1 MSKVMRLDKFLS
13 EMGIASRKET
23 REYAKKGR
31 IKVNDAIV
39 KSSDYKIDTD
49 KDIVTFDG
57 RTIAYEQF
65 EYYMLNKPAGVV
77 SATVDNNDRTVIDL
91 IDSERKKDLFP
102 VGRLDKDTVGLL
114 IITNDGELAHSLLSP
129 VKHIDKKYFARVEGI
144 ITEEHIKRFKEGLKL
159 KDGTLTKPAQLEI
172 IKSGNDKSDNVKSDN
187 PKSENDKSDNPKS
200 DNLKSNNEKS
210 DNISEVEIT
219 ICEGKYHQIKRMIA
233 CVGGKVIYLKRLSM
247 GSLKLDE
254 NLREGEYRRLT
265 EEEIKCLRNG
275 NGEQYD

>member
-31 IKVNDAIV
+31 IKVNNAIV
-39 KSSDYKIDTD
+39 KVSDYKIDAE
-49 KDIVTFDG
+49 KDIVKFDG

-129 VKHIDKKYFARVEGI
+129 VKHIDKKYFARVDGI

-172 IKSGNDKSDNVKSDN
+172 IKSGNVKSDNAKSDN
-187 PKSENDKSDNPKS
+187 PKSEN
-200 DNLKSNNEKS
+200 EKS
-210 DNISEVEIT
+210 SNISEVEIT

-247 GSLKLDE
+247 GRLELDE

-265 EEEIKCLRNG
+265 EDEIKCLRNG
-275 NGEQYD
+275 EQCEK

>member
-23 REYAKKGR
+23 KEYAKKGR

-172 IKSGNDKSDNVKSDN
+172 IKSGNDKSDN
-187 PKSENDKSDNPKS
+187 
-200 DNLKSNNEKS
+200 
-210 DNISEVEIT
+210 ISEVEIT

-265 EEEIKCLRNG
+265 EDEIKCLQNG
-275 NGEQYD
+275 NGEQ

>member
-1 MSKVMRLDKFLS
+1 
-13 EMGIASRKET
+13 MGIASRKET
-23 REYAKKGR
+23 KEYAKKKR
-31 IKVNDAIV
+31 IKVNDTIV
-39 KSSDYKIDTD
+39 KTSDYKIDVQ

-114 IITNDGELAHSLLSP
+114 IITNDGKLAHSLLSP

-159 KDGTLTKPAQLEI
+159 KDGTLTKPAQLKI
-172 IKSGNDKSDNVKSDN
+172 IKSGNA
-187 PKSENDKSDNPKS
+187 KSENEELDNSKLE
-200 DNLKSNNEKS
+200 NAKSNNIS
-210 DNISEVEIT
+210 DVEIT

-233 CVGGKVIYLKRLSM
+233 CIGGKVIYLKRLSM
-247 GSLKLDE
+247 GRLELDE
-254 NLREGEYRRLT
+254 NLHEGEYRKLT
-265 EEEIKCLRNG
+265 EDEIKCL
-275 NGEQYD
+275 

>member
-1 MSKVMRLDKFLS
+1 MSKVIRLDKFLS

-23 REYAKKGR
+23 KEYAKKKR
-31 IKVNDAIV
+31 IKVNDTIV
-39 KSSDYKIDTD
+39 KASDYKIDVQ

-114 IITNDGELAHSLLSP
+114 IITNDGKLAHSLLSP

-172 IKSGNDKSDNVKSDN
+172 IKSGNVKSGNEGLDN
-187 PKSENDKSDNPKS
+187 SKLENE
-200 DNLKSNNEKS
+200 KSNNIS
-210 DNISEVEIT
+210 DVEIT
-219 ICEGKYHQIKRMIA
+219 ICEGKYHQIKRMI
-233 CVGGKVIYLKRLSM
+233 CEM
-247 GSLKLDE
+247 E
-254 NLREGEYRRLT
+254 NS
-265 EEEIKCLRNG
+265 
-275 NGEQYD
+275 

>member
-23 REYAKKGR
+23 KEYAKKGR

-57 RTIAYEQF
+57 RAIAYEQF

-172 IKSGNDKSDNVKSDN
+172 IKSGNDKSDN
-187 PKSENDKSDNPKS
+187 
-200 DNLKSNNEKS
+200 
-210 DNISEVEIT
+210 ISEVEIT

-265 EEEIKCLRNG
+265 EDEIKCLQNG
-275 NGEQYD
+275 NGEQ

>member
-23 REYAKKGR
+23 KEYAKKGR

-39 KSSDYKIDTD
+39 KASDYKIDTE

-114 IITNDGELAHSLLSP
+114 IITNDGELAHRLLSP

-144 ITEEHIKRFKEGLKL
+144 LTEEHIKRFKEGLTL

-172 IKSGNDKSDNVKSDN
+172 IKSGNEKSDNVKSDN

-200 DNLKSNNEKS
+200 ENDKSK
-210 DNISEVEIT
+210 NISEVEIT

-247 GSLKLDE
+247 GSLVLDE
-254 NLREGEYRRLT
+254 NLSEGEYRRLT
-265 EEEIKCLRNG
+265 EDEIKCLRNG
-275 NGEQYD
+275 E

>member
-1 MSKVMRLDKFLS
+1 MSKVIRLDKFLS

-23 REYAKKGR
+23 KEYAKKKR
-31 IKVNDAIV
+31 IKVNDTIV
-39 KSSDYKIDTD
+39 KTSDYKIDVQ

-114 IITNDGELAHSLLSP
+114 IITNDGKLAHSLLSP

-159 KDGTLTKPAQLEI
+159 KDGTLTKPAQLKI
-172 IKSGNDKSDNVKSDN
+172 IKSDNA
-187 PKSENDKSDNPKS
+187 KSENEELDNSKLE
-200 DNLKSNNEKS
+200 NEKSNNIS
-210 DNISEVEIT
+210 DVEIT

-233 CVGGKVIYLKRLSM
+233 CIGGKVIYLKRLSM
-247 GSLKLDE
+247 GRLELDE
-254 NLREGEYRRLT
+254 NLHEGEYRRLT
-265 EEEIKCLRNG
+265 EDEIKCLRNG
-275 NGEQYD
+275 E

>member
-31 IKVNDAIV
+31 IKVNNAIV
-39 KSSDYKIDTD
+39 KVSDYKIDAE

-172 IKSGNDKSDNVKSDN
+172 IKSGNVKSDNAKSDN
-187 PKSENDKSDNPKS
+187 PKSEN
-200 DNLKSNNEKS
+200 EKS
-210 DNISEVEIT
+210 SNISEVEIT

-233 CVGGKVIYLKRLSM
+233 CVEGKVIYLKRLSM
-247 GSLKLDE
+247 GRLELDE

-265 EEEIKCLRNG
+265 EDEIKCLRNG
-275 NGEQYD
+275 EQCEK

>member
-31 IKVNDAIV
+31 IKVNNAIV
-39 KSSDYKIDTD
+39 KVSDYKIDAE

-172 IKSGNDKSDNVKSDN
+172 IKSGNVKSDNAKSDN
-187 PKSENDKSDNPKS
+187 PKSENDKSN
-200 DNLKSNNEKS
+200 
-210 DNISEVEIT
+210 NISEVEIT

-247 GSLKLDE
+247 GRLELDE

-265 EEEIKCLRNG
+265 EDEIKCLRNG
-275 NGEQYD
+275 EQCEK

>member
-23 REYAKKGR
+23 KEYAKKGR

-39 KSSDYKIDTD
+39 KSSDYNIDTD

-172 IKSGNDKSDNVKSDN
+172 IKSGNDKSDN
-187 PKSENDKSDNPKS
+187 
-200 DNLKSNNEKS
+200 
-210 DNISEVEIT
+210 ISEVEIT

-265 EEEIKCLRNG
+265 EDEIKCLQNG
-275 NGEQYD
+275 NGEQ

>member
-23 REYAKKGR
+23 KEYAKKGR

-129 VKHIDKKYFARVEGI
+129 VKHIDKKYFARVEGTLPAPESSHAI
-144 ITEEHIKRFKEGLKL
+144 RAAIDEALKCKETGEEKTILFGLTGTGYFDMVAYQKFN
-159 KDGTLTKPAQLEI
+159 DGEMSDFIPSDEDIA
-172 IKSGNDKSDNVKSDN
+172 KSLA
-187 PKSENDKSDNPKS
+187 
-200 DNLKSNNEKS
+200 NLP
-210 DNISEVEIT
+210 
-219 ICEGKYHQIKRMIA
+219 
-233 CVGGKVIYLKRLSM
+233 
-247 GSLKLDE
+247 
-254 NLREGEYRRLT
+254 
-265 EEEIKCLRNG
+265 EIK
-275 NGEQYD
+275 

>member
-31 IKVNDAIV
+31 IKVNNAIV
-39 KSSDYKIDTD
+39 KVSDYKIDAE

-172 IKSGNDKSDNVKSDN
+172 IKSGNVKSDNAKSDN
-187 PKSENDKSDNPKS
+187 PKSEN
-200 DNLKSNNEKS
+200 EKS
-210 DNISEVEIT
+210 SNISEVEIT

-247 GSLKLDE
+247 GRLELDE

-265 EEEIKCLRNG
+265 EDEIKCLRNG
-275 NGEQYD
+275 EQCEK

>member
-1 MSKVMRLDKFLS
+1 MSKVIRLDKFLS

-23 REYAKKGR
+23 KEYAKKKR
-31 IKVNDAIV
+31 IKVNYTIV
-39 KSSDYKIDTD
+39 KASDYKIDVQ

-129 VKHIDKKYFARVEGI
+129 VKHIDKKYFARVDGI

-172 IKSGNDKSDNVKSDN
+172 IKSGNVKSDNAKSDN
-187 PKSENDKSDNPKS
+187 PKSEN
-200 DNLKSNNEKS
+200 EKS
-210 DNISEVEIT
+210 SNISEVEIT

-247 GSLKLDE
+247 GRLELDE

-265 EEEIKCLRNG
+265 EDEIKCLRNG
-275 NGEQYD
+275 EQCEK

>member
-1 MSKVMRLDKFLS
+1 MRLDKFLS

-31 IKVNDAIV
+31 IKVNNAIV
-39 KSSDYKIDTD
+39 KVSDYKIDAE

-172 IKSGNDKSDNVKSDN
+172 IKSGNVKSDNAKSDN
-187 PKSENDKSDNPKS
+187 PKSENDKSN
-200 DNLKSNNEKS
+200 
-210 DNISEVEIT
+210 NISEVEIT

-247 GSLKLDE
+247 GRLELDE

-265 EEEIKCLRNG
+265 EDEIKCLRNG
-275 NGEQYD
+275 EQCEK

>member
-1 MSKVMRLDKFLS
+1 MRLDKFLS

-23 REYAKKGR
+23 KEYAKKGR

-172 IKSGNDKSDNVKSDN
+172 IKSGNDKSDN
-187 PKSENDKSDNPKS
+187 
-200 DNLKSNNEKS
+200 
-210 DNISEVEIT
+210 ISEVEIT

-265 EEEIKCLRNG
+265 EDEIKCLQNG
-275 NGEQYD
+275 NGEQ

>member
-23 REYAKKGR
+23 KEYAKKGR

-39 KSSDYKIDTD
+39 KASDYKIDTE

-114 IITNDGELAHSLLSP
+114 IITNDGELAHRLLSP

-144 ITEEHIKRFKEGLKL
+144 ITEEHIKRFKEGLTL

-172 IKSGNDKSDNVKSDN
+172 IKSGNEKSDNVKTDN

-200 DNLKSNNEKS
+200 DNLKSNNEKA

-247 GSLKLDE
+247 GSLELDE

-265 EEEIKCLRNG
+265 EDEIKCLRNG
-275 NGEQYD
+275 NGEQ

>member
-23 REYAKKGR
+23 KEYAKKGR
-31 IKVNDAIV
+31 IKVNNAIV
-39 KSSDYKIDTD
+39 KVSDYKIDAE

-172 IKSGNDKSDNVKSDN
+172 IKSGNVKSDNAKSDN
-187 PKSENDKSDNPKS
+187 PKSEN
-200 DNLKSNNEKS
+200 EKS
-210 DNISEVEIT
+210 SNISEVEIT

-247 GSLKLDE
+247 GRLELDE

-265 EEEIKCLRNG
+265 EDEIKCLRNG
-275 NGEQYD
+275 EQCEK

>member
-23 REYAKKGR
+23 KEYAKKGR

-39 KSSDYKIDTD
+39 KSSDYKID

-172 IKSGNDKSDNVKSDN
+172 IKSGNDKSDN
-187 PKSENDKSDNPKS
+187 
-200 DNLKSNNEKS
+200 
-210 DNISEVEIT
+210 ISEVEIT

-265 EEEIKCLRNG
+265 EDEIKCLQNG
-275 NGEQYD
+275 NGEQ